1 MDREAESILIAHK
14 KYCIDKRKAWLYC
27 LISFILGIVLGM
39 ILLQIIY
46 GIQVWGILD
55 HLRIENIVI
64 DLNETTIVNTMI
76 DKMIEL
82 NGTYV

>member
-1 MDREAESILIAHK
+1 MDREAEEIIIEHKQYKIKARLITIIA
-14 KYCIDKRKAWLYC
+14 
-27 LISFILGIVLGM
+27 FILGIVMGM
-39 ILLQIIY
+39 IILQIIY
-46 GIQVWGILD
+46 GIQIWGILD
-55 HLRIENIVI
+55 HLRIENINI